1 MAWPRRRNYWTMKP
15 TVFFA
20 RLIAI
25 LKHYSRPLGLSLI
38 LAALPEN
45 QSSFRQ
51 ISRNPFLIA
60 EGVTIHPDALS
71 LEALRERTWEVLE
84 PEYLKRLAG
93 LVEMFGAARAK
104 ELGDD
109 DLAQIAP
116 NASAGRVATLLVEAD
131 RVVPGVS
138 TP

>member
-15 TVFFA
+15 TVFLA

-71 LEALRERTWEVLE
+71 LEALRERTWEVD
-84 PEYLKRLAG
+84 PAK
-93 LVEMFGAARAK
+93 LVRQ
-104 ELGDD
+104 LPD
-109 DLAQIAP
+109 
-116 NASAGRVATLLVEAD
+116 AT
-131 RVVPGVS
+131 VVRSKG
-138 TP
+138 

>member
-71 LEALRERTWEVLE
+71 SRRC
-84 PEYLKRLAG
+84 
-93 LVEMFGAARAK
+93 
-104 ELGDD
+104 
-109 DLAQIAP
+109 
-116 NASAGRVATLLVEAD
+116 ASARGRSWS
-131 RVVPGVS
+131 RNI
-138 TP
+138 